1 MKKIL
6 STAVLEPII
15 VFIISLLVLEFIV
28 FPGLTINNT
37 LLNICAG
44 LIGISLLIFFIIYSQ
59 NKFRTTFKNNE
70 NNEDT
75 LIEEQLK
82 EKKDEKI

>member
-37 LLNICAG
+37 LLNICTG
-44 LIGISLLIFFIIYSQ
+44 LIGIVLLIFLIIYSQ

-70 NNEDT
+70 DT
-75 LIEEQLK
+75 SIEEQLK

>member
-37 LLNICAG
+37 LLNICTG
-44 LIGISLLIFFIIYSQ
+44 LIGIVLLIFLIIYSQ

-75 LIEEQLK
+75 SIEEQLK

>member
-6 STAVLEPII
+6 KKTLRISVLEPII
-15 VFIISLLVLEFIV
+15 VFITSMLVLEFIV

-37 LLNICAG
+37 LLNVCSGI
-44 LIGISLLIFFIIYSQ
+44 IGVILTIFFIIYSQ

-70 NNEDT
+70 K
-75 LIEEQLK
+75 LLK
-82 EKKDEKI
+82 EEKDEKI

>member
-6 STAVLEPII
+6 KKTLRISDLEPII
-15 VFIISLLVLEFIV
+15 VFITSMLVLEFIV

-37 LLNICAG
+37 LLNVCAG
-44 LIGISLLIFFIIYSQ
+44 IIGIILTIFFIIYSQ

-70 NNEDT
+70 K
-75 LIEEQLK
+75 LLK
-82 EKKDEKI
+82 EEKDEKI